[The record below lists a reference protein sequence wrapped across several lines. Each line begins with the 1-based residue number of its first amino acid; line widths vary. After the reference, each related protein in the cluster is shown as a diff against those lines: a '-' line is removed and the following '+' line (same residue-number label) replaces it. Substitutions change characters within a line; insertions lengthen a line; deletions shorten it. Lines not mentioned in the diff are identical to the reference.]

1 MSHLPAL
8 LYNLFSSGFPPE
20 RIRDRVA
27 GGIERLLKHIAIVCH
42 MDKSFVLSFD
52 YDAENR
58 SEASD
63 SRLNLERY
71 NIESDSYNIKLMLV
85 SRIMVNS
92 E

>member
-1 MSHLPAL
+1 
-8 LYNLFSSGFPPE
+8 
-20 RIRDRVA
+20 
-27 GGIERLLKHIAIVCH
+27 

-92 E
+92 EWNSSLFLYSMLKASSKDYAEALEWTCTNRIR